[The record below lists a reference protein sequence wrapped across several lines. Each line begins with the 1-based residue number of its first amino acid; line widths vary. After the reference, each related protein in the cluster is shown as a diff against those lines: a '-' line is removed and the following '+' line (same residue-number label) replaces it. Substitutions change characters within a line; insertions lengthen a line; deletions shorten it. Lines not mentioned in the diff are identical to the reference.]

1 VLNKTVLCLLTIALA
16 LLASPGLAPPP
27 VAAQD
32 FLVVDDDGPPS
43 CAPVS
48 NVYTTIAQALA
59 AANPSDTI
67 YVCDGDYTEPSMVI
81 TDDYLTITGPGAT
94 PEDDGVATVHHNGLV
109 SAMFAI
115 QADYAIVQGLD
126 LDATPPP
133 GFGAGQTIGIENHGT
148 SVAIQDNEIRNAT
161 GPAVSSS
168 GGTRYVQVLNN
179 SIHDIAEGVTCYCD
193 DSDVAGNTVSVSGN
207 RALEIVGDGNGVT
220 DNVMLNGRVS
230 ASGDDLLISGN
241 EITGGTPGEYLLS
254 VSGGGTAV
262 MDNSVAITDNALNG
276 TSGFGIR
283 AEPGS
288 TSTSF
293 TIVRNTFAH
302 LDVPLYLVDPN
313 PADGAV
319 LTATVGGSEANA
331 NTFVDSGGS
340 LSDGNNL
347 LSLAH
352 IALDVNAEYNNWGL
366 CTAAEIEQE
375 IFHQPDNPALGVVDF
390 EPFIAPTSCSAATPT
405 PTPTPTPGGRVIT
418 IPPGSWANFAWT
430 GDSSPQTVADC
441 FGAGNISVMYR
452 LDAATQSYQRW
463 IGGRPQLSDMGQVAQ
478 YDTLLALNSSS
489 QQVSCTPPDVMLL
502 GRTVTVP
509 AGMWGNFAWSGNLTL
524 PPQDVADCFTQGN
537 ISVMYR
543 LDAATQTFQ
552 RWIRGRPDLS
562 DMGDIA
568 PFDTLLALSA
578 GSQDGSCDIP
588 ILVT

>member
-1 VLNKTVLCLLTIALA
+1 MLNRSVLFLLIVALA
-16 LLASPGLAPPP
+16 LVASPGLAPPP

-115 QADYAIVQGLD
+115 QANYVVVQGLD

-148 SVAIQDNEIRNAT
+148 SVAIEDNEIRNAT

-168 GGTRYVQVLNN
+168 GGTRYVQILNN
-179 SIHDIAEGVTCYCD
+179 NIHDIEEGVTCYCD
-193 DSDVAGNTVSVSGN
+193 DSDVAGNSVSVSGN
-207 RALEIVGDGNGVT
+207 RALEFVGDGNGVT
-220 DNVMLNGRVS
+220 ANVMVNGRVS
-230 ASGDDLLISGN
+230 ASGDGLLISGN

-254 VSGGGTAV
+254 VSGSGAAV
-262 MDNSVAITDNALNG
+262 IANSVAIMDNTFSGA
-276 TSGFGIR
+276 SGFGIR

-288 TSTSF
+288 ASTSF
-293 TIVRNTFAH
+293 TIAQNTFAH
-302 LDVPLYLVDPN
+302 LDVPIYLVDSN

-319 LTATVGGSEANA
+319 LTATVGGSEADA
-331 NTFVDSGGS
+331 NTFIDSGGT
-340 LSDGNNL
+340 LTDGNHL

-352 IALDVNAEYNNWGL
+352 VSLDVDAEYNNWGL

-390 EPFIAPTSCSAATPT
+390 EPFIAPSSCSAATPT
-405 PTPTPTPGGRVIT
+405 PTPGGRVLT

-430 GDSSPQTVADC
+430 GVSSPQSVADC

-452 LDAATQSYQRW
+452 LDAAAQSYQRW
-463 IGGRPQLSDMGQVAQ
+463 IGSRPDLSDMGQVAQ

-489 QQVSCTPPDVMLL
+489 QPASCTPPDVMLL
-502 GRTVTVP
+502 GRTVTIP
-509 AGMWGNFAWSGNLTL
+509 AGLWANFAWSGNVTL
-524 PPQDVADCFTQGN
+524 ASNDVADCFGQGN

-543 LDAATQTFQ
+543 LDAATQSYQ

-562 DMGDIA
+562 DMGNVA

-588 ILVT
+588 IMVT